1 MRFSEA
7 RDVLESIPYTSP
19 EKGRFFYDFVLEHKP
34 EQCLELGFAHGTSSG
49 YFAAALD
56 EVGTEGHLT
65 AVDLDLEGEA
75 AFDDPDIEKVFD
87 RLGLRDR
94 LTVVRENTSYTWF
107 LKKKIEEQSEDYVCK
122 PIYDFCFLDGS
133 KNWTIDGFA
142 FFLMDKLLR
151 REGWLLFDDY
161 DWTYAQREERTGK
174 TATDGINHREMGR
187 DELAE
192 PHIKHVFQHLVMQHP
207 EYANFKV
214 LDDALAMAQKV
225 ESDKKTFTVDSRVSL
240 RSKLVEAF
248 RKLVKR

>member
-1 MRFSEA
+1 
-7 RDVLESIPYTSP
+7 VIESIPYTSP
-19 EKGRFFYDFVLEHKP
+19 EKGRLFYDFVLEHKP
-34 EQCLELGFAHGTSSG
+34 DQCLELGFAHGTSSG

-65 AVDLDLEGEA
+65 AVDLDLGGEA
-75 AFDDPDIEKVFD
+75 AFDDPDIEEVFD

-107 LKKKIEEQSEDYVCK
+107 LKKKIEERSADYVCE
-122 PIYDFCFLDGS
+122 PVYDFCFLDGS

-142 FFLMDKLLR
+142 FFLVDKLLR
-151 REGWLLFDDY
+151 GEGWLLFDDY

-174 TATDGINHREMGR
+174 TATDGTTIARWDATSLPSRTSSTSSSNWSCSTRS
-187 DELAE
+187 
-192 PHIKHVFQHLVMQHP
+192 
-207 EYANFKV
+207 YANFKV
-214 LDDALAMAQKV
+214 LSDALAMAQKV
-225 ESDKKTFTVDSRVSL
+225 QSDKKTFTVDSRVSL